1 MRGFGV
7 LLAAMLCTPAL
18 AADKGAGEKLVY
30 KIDSV
35 IATISHQSILIQ
47 VRGAV
52 PTGGWKAA
60 RLRVI
65 RSPADPR
72 AVVVNFLATPPRA
85 NVPVIQGLLPVSAKT
100 IVPLRR
106 GVVTVRVVSSANEMT
121 TQILK

>member
-1 MRGFGV
+1 MRGVGV
-7 LLAAMLCTPAL
+7 LLAAMLCTPAV
-18 AADKGAGEKLVY
+18 AADKNSGEKLVY

-35 IATISHQSILIQ
+35 IATVSHQQILIQ

-52 PTGGWKAA
+52 PSGGWKAA

-72 AVVVNFLATPPRA
+72 TVVVNFVAMSPAP
-85 NVPVIQGLLPVSAKT
+85 NVPVIHGLLPVSAKI

-106 GVVTVRVVSSANEMT
+106 GVITVRAVSSANEMT

>member
-1 MRGFGV
+1 MRGIAI

-18 AADKGAGEKLVY
+18 AAGGGEKLVY

-35 IATISHQSILIQ
+35 IATISHQRILIQ

-52 PTGGWKAA
+52 PSGGWKGAK
-60 RLRVI
+60 LRVM
-65 RSPADPR
+65 RVPTDPH
-72 AVVVNFLATPPRA
+72 AVVVNFVATAPPA
-85 NVPVIQGLLPVSAKT
+85 NVPVIQGLLPVSANI

-106 GVVTVRVVSSANEMT
+106 GVVTVRAVSSANEMT